1 MFSFVGT
8 LNEFIIASVI
18 LQTDKKFTLP
28 LGMRGFIDQQFA
40 QHWGPF
46 AAGVLIAAVPVVLL
60 FMFLQRF
67 IVQGLTAGSVK
78 G

>member
-1 MFSFVGT
+1 M
-8 LNEFIIASVI
+8 NEFIIASVL
-18 LQTDKKFTLP
+18 LQSDKKLTLP
-28 LGMRGFIDQQFA
+28 VGMRGFIDQQFS

-46 AAGVLIAAVPVVLL
+46 AAGVLIAAVPVVIL

-67 IVQGLTAGSVK
+67 IVEGLTAGSVK